1 MTETTFKYND
11 NPAALG
17 IDISPDAQFKW
28 CLNRAAKRAARQS
41 QRDFAASL
49 LAQWG
54 KWSDKQRKWAMVFY
68 RDNITH
74 YGYCLSE
81 ECRNRSV
88 RKFIA
93 EVGTSAALAH
103 AFRLR
108 EQAAK
113 ILGDVSGG
121 KEYADTHD
129 RYSARYWSACEDN
142 AARKVEM
149 AERIR
154 RIVEGGAA

>member
-1 MTETTFKYND
+1 MTATTFQYND
-11 NPAALG
+11 DPRALG
-17 IDISPDAQFKW
+17 IDISYEAQFKW

-54 KWSDKQRKWAMVFY
+54 RWSESQKKWANGFY
-68 RDNITH
+68 RTRI
-74 YGYCLSE
+74 GEWRICLSE

-88 RKFIA
+88 RRFIA
-93 EVGTSAALAH
+93 EVGTDAALAH
-103 AFRLR
+103 ASRLR
-108 EQAAK
+108 EQAAE
-113 ILGDVSGG
+113 IRGDVSEG

-149 AERIR
+149 AERIV
-154 RIVEGGAA
+154 RIAEGGAA